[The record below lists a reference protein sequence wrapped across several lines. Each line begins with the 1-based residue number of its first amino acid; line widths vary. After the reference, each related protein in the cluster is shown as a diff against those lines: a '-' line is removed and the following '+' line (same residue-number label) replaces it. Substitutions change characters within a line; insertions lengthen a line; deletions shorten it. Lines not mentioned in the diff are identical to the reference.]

1 MVTEV
6 YQIVTTPSLIEIAM
20 LVVTTLYLVATIG
33 IFLANRK
40 MANAAQDQIQ
50 LARLTSDLTRKVELF
65 DIRQRF
71 FDEVENYI
79 EQLKNNW
86 QNDIYR
92 VKFINSYSDLRIL
105 ALFDQEILD
114 FWKYLIK
121 MDESIDNLRGDHDHA
136 VRKGDCNG
144 RNPQMILIEI
154 DSCFN
159 ELTTRFEDIKKT
171 ALDKF
176 LKLELN

>member
-6 YQIVTTPSLIEIAM
+6 NQMVTTPSLIEIAM
-20 LVVTTLYLVATIG
+20 LVVTTLYLVATFG

-50 LARLTSDLTRKVELF
+50 IARLTSDLTRKVELF
-65 DIRQRF
+65 GIRQRF

-79 EQLKNNW
+79 EHLKNSW
-86 QNDIYR
+86 QNDIYMD
-92 VKFINSYSDLRIL
+92 KFMNSYSDFHIL

-114 FWKYLIK
+114 FWKYLVK
-121 MDESIDNLRGDHDHA
+121 MDAKINMLRGDHEYA
-136 VRKGDCNG
+136 EKKGDCNG
-144 RNPQMILIEI
+144 RNPQMILDEI
-154 DSCFN
+154 DSGFKD
-159 ELTTRFEDIKKT
+159 LTIRFVDIKKT

-176 LKLELN
+176 LRL